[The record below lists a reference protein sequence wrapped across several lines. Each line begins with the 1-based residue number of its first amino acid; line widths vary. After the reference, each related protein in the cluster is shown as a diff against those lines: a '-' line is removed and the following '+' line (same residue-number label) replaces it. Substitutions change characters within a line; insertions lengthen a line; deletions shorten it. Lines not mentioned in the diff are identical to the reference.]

1 MGSYW
6 VKRFIRSLII
16 LLLVTGLVFV
26 LVRLL
31 GDPAALLLGQNATP
45 ERLVEVRK
53 QLGLDQPIWVQ
64 FIRYLMNLLR
74 GDFGKSLAYGT
85 PAIEILANRF
95 PNTVLLAVVGLG
107 LALIPSVFL
116 GVVSAVKRGTPLDS
130 ILLAV
135 ATLGQAMPSFWL
147 GIMLIL
153 IFSVQLRLLP
163 TSGKET
169 IQSII
174 LPAVTLS
181 AIFVGRFTLVL
192 RASILE
198 VLQQDYIRTA
208 RSKGLNERAI
218 LYKHALRNAILPFVT
233 IVGMS
238 FGQLL
243 GGAVITETVFAWPGV
258 GFLAVQAVNNRD
270 FAVVQACVIV
280 LAVCIMVCNLAV
292 DLLYPVIDPRIAAH
306 S

>member
-1 MGSYW
+1 MSTYW
-6 VKRFIRSLII
+6 AKRFLRSLII
-16 LLLVTGLVFV
+16 LILVTGLVFV

-53 QLGLDQPIWVQ
+53 QLGLDQPMWVQ
-64 FIRYLMNLLR
+64 FVQYLMSLMR

-95 PNTVLLAVVGLG
+95 PNTVLLSVVGLG
-107 LALIPSVFL
+107 LALIPSIVL
-116 GVVSAVKRGTPLDS
+116 GVLAAVKRGTALDS
-130 ILLAV
+130 FLLAV

-163 TSGKET
+163 TSGKDS
-169 IQSII
+169 IQSIL
-174 LPAVTLS
+174 LPALTLS
-181 AIFVGRFTLVL
+181 AIFVGRFTLIL
-192 RASILE
+192 RASVIE
-198 VLQQDYIRTA
+198 VLQQDYVRTA

-218 LYKHALRNAILPFVT
+218 LFRHALANAILPFVT

-270 FAVVQACVIV
+270 FSVVQACVIV

-292 DLLYPVIDPRIAAH
+292 DLLYPVIDPRIARA
-306 S
+306 